1 MGQWN
6 MCVRRGDTLS
16 MHVHYF
22 FFPHSH
28 VVFVGPHK
36 HRIPMDPQY
45 KGVQQDSKQALA
57 NSELGG
63 AQGEE
68 AAIAETQRTNF
79 LPEACKAL
87 LA

>member
-16 MHVHYF
+16 MHIHYF

-45 KGVQQDSKQALA
+45 KGVQQDSKQAQDKCVTSVVEQMGHL
-57 NSELGG
+57 S
-63 AQGEE
+63 
-68 AAIAETQRTNF
+68 
-79 LPEACKAL
+79 PERPSFPFEP
-87 LA
+87 